1 MAGGE
6 AGRRHVREG
15 SAAPQAERFMTGC
28 HAGVGLLGENIQLA
42 YRSASY
48 ADPQTMSERTGRP
61 GAVGQNVTV
70 LYRGA
75 RWELGQGP
83 GFFGIWAAG
92 NQQSPPV
99 EWWPQTPEGW
109 QHAWSRF
116 TGIEPPG
123 AIGQAGPGAGAPQAE
138 AQAQAQFH
146 AQTQASGSARRAIV
160 AMGLLAAGVACG
172 IASLFPSYLGGA
184 SLTEHA
190 EEILPHVIY
199 LAAWTASAVLIWRGG
214 SWRRAGTLLAIG
226 TSIVTFGFFFTDA
239 GTAIAGGSHLV
250 GAGLVLGLAGWIAC
264 AAGSAAAFEWR
275 FVGTLARP
283 QVHQS
288 SPVLTLMFATFAALG
303 AAVTFAPSWDS
314 FTLRTAAGVTQ
325 TVTAGNAFANPAPVI
340 AGNVAVMV
348 TLVAAAVLAAMW
360 RPSRLG
366 AALLAGASI
375 PMLAQAISAVIQ
387 IGAGT
392 SPLQFGISPAEA
404 GAIGLTI
411 SSGLTASFWLYCAFI
426 VALAATC
433 WRMAMSPEP
442 AAARLPQAPP
452 AGQPGTRPAMPAA
465 GPQEHPGA
473 GDQGG
478 ESASS
483 PAAAPGT
490 AT

>member
-1 MAGGE
+1 
-6 AGRRHVREG
+6 
-15 SAAPQAERFMTGC
+15 
-28 HAGVGLLGENIQLA
+28 
-42 YRSASY
+42 
-48 ADPQTMSERTGRP
+48 
-61 GAVGQNVTV
+61 VGQNVTV

-92 NQQSPPV
+92 SQQSPPV
-99 EWWPQTPEGW
+99 EWWPHTPEGW

-123 AIGQAGPGAGAPQAE
+123 AIGQVGPGAGAAQTQAQIQAQAQTQAQIQSQAQTQSQ
-138 AQAQAQFH
+138 AQAQAQAQ
-146 AQTQASGSARRAIV
+146 AQTQAQIQAQSQAQTQSQAQASGSARRAIV

-184 SLTEHA
+184 SLADEA
-190 EEILPHVIY
+190 AEILPHVIY

-214 SWRRAGTLLAIG
+214 TWRRAGTLLAIG
-226 TSIVTFGFFFTDA
+226 TSIVTFGFFFVDA
-239 GTAIAGGSHLV
+239 GTAIAGGSQLV

-264 AAGSAAAFEWR
+264 AAGSAAAFER
-275 FVGTLARP
+275 RSVGTLTRP

-348 TLVAAAVLAAMW
+348 ALVAAAVLAAMW

-433 WRMAMSPEP
+433 WRMAMSPDG
-442 AAARLPQAPP
+442 AAARLPLAPP
-452 AGQPGTRPAMPAA
+452 AGQPGTAAGQPGTAAGQVAGQPGTATAIPAA
-465 GPQEHPGA
+465 GPQEHPAVGR
-473 GDQGG
+473 QGG
-478 ESASS
+478 ETAGSA
-483 PAAAPGT
+483 AAAPGT